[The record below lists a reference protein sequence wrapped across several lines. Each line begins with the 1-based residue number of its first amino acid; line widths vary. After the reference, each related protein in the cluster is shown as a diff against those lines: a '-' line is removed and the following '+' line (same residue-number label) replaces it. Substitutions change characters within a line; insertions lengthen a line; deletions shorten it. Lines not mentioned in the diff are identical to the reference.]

1 MIGFVYVRD
10 IPKIIIQVVIG
21 IILMLI
27 WGSALE
33 YFFPHGGTAAASLAV
48 VGIIGTLG
56 FSWWAGTAFW
66 EWIDLEWSLSKD
78 RRRERRRL
86 RRTQEQRQERRQKSR
101 QRLLDETHITQ
112 KWPDAMPVRTVGGV
126 EIITD
131 LGQSLGRGRTQDD
144 AWRDAAERIS
154 RAEIGELK

>member
-21 IILMLI
+21 IVLMLI
-27 WGSALE
+27 WGSALV
-33 YFFPHGGTAAASLAV
+33 YFFPHGGTAAASLAA
-48 VGIIGTLG
+48 VGFIGTVG
-56 FSWWAGTAFW
+56 FSWWAGDRIW
-66 EWIDLEWSLSKD
+66 EWIDLEWSLAKD
-78 RRRERRRL
+78 RRREQRRL
-86 RRTQEQRQERRQKSR
+86 RRTQGRRQERGQKSR
-101 QRLLDETHITQ
+101 QKLIDEKYVRQ

-144 AWRDAAERIS
+144 AWREAAERIS
-154 RAEIGELK
+154 KTEVGHLK